1 MALSQCFK
9 FIREDF
15 FASMKKIPI
24 LIDGNTY
31 LHLAAKTGQTEM
43 FETILNTES
52 DKNPRNDYCT
62 TPFHLICSNGN
73 IIFAELLLRKLMPTT
88 NTTSDI
94 YDLVMIIHDNN
105 LNLKSNFKD
114 TGYSLSEAHIL
125 ASINPKYN
133 DRLFL

>member
-1 MALSQCFK
+1 
-9 FIREDF
+9 
-15 FASMKKIPI
+15 
-24 LIDGNTY
+24 
-31 LHLAAKTGQTEM
+31 M

-73 IIFAELLLRKLMPTT
+73 FKFAELLLRKLMPTT
-88 NTTSDI
+88 NATSDI

-114 TGYSLSEAHIL
+114 TGYSLSEALIL
-125 ASINPKYN
+125 VSINSKY
-133 DRLFL
+133 DARVFIELQVQYKKTTSSVHFVYIKLF

>member
-1 MALSQCFK
+1 
-9 FIREDF
+9 
-15 FASMKKIPI
+15 
-24 LIDGNTY
+24 
-31 LHLAAKTGQTEM
+31 M

-73 IIFAELLLRKLMPTT
+73 IKFAELLLRNLMPPT

-105 LNLKSNFKD
+105 LNLKSKLSD
-114 TGYSLSEAHIL
+114 TGYSALMSFDG
-125 ASINPKYN
+125 PKN
-133 DRLFL
+133 LMSFDGPKTSCLLMDPSGPSKDRSAKLLDFSFLHR

>member
-1 MALSQCFK
+1 
-9 FIREDF
+9 
-15 FASMKKIPI
+15 
-24 LIDGNTY
+24 
-31 LHLAAKTGQTEM
+31 M

-73 IIFAELLLRKLMPTT
+73 LKFAELLLKNLMPTS
-88 NTTSDI
+88 TTSDI

-114 TGYSLSEAHIL
+114 TGYFLSEALIL
-125 ASINPKYN
+125 ASINSN
-133 DRLFL
+133 CDDRLFFELQIQYMSCTSNCSLFSFWHSEQFDVDKMYWPCSFLVLI

>member
-1 MALSQCFK
+1 MFCGPFTISELYK
-9 FIREDF
+9 RGF
-15 FASMKKIPI
+15 FCQHEKIPI

-73 IIFAELLLRKLMPTT
+73 IKFAELLLRNLMPPT

-105 LNLKSNFKD
+105 LNLKSKFSD
-114 TGYSLSEAHIL
+114 TGYSLSEALIL
-125 ASINPKYN
+125 GSINQKI
-133 DRLFL
+133 

>member
-1 MALSQCFK
+1 M
-9 FIREDF
+9 
-15 FASMKKIPI
+15 PI

-73 IIFAELLLRKLMPTT
+73 FKFAELLLRKLMPTT
-88 NTTSDI
+88 NATSDI

-114 TGYSLSEAHIL
+114 TGYSLSEALIL
-125 ASINPKYN
+125 SINPKI
-133 DRLFL
+133 

>member
-1 MALSQCFK
+1 MFCGPFTISELYK
-9 FIREDF
+9 RGF
-15 FASMKKIPI
+15 FCQHEKIPI

-43 FETILNTES
+43 FESILNTES

-73 IIFAELLLRKLMPTT
+73 IKFAELLLRNLMPPT

-105 LNLKSNFKD
+105 LNLKSKFSD
-114 TGYSLSEAHIL
+114 TGYSLSEALIL
-125 ASINPKYN
+125 GSINQKI
-133 DRLFL
+133 

>member
-1 MALSQCFK
+1 
-9 FIREDF
+9 
-15 FASMKKIPI
+15 
-24 LIDGNTY
+24 
-31 LHLAAKTGQTEM
+31 M

-73 IIFAELLLRKLMPTT
+73 IKFAELLLRNLMPPT

-105 LNLKSNFKD
+105 LNLKSKFSD
-114 TGYSLSEAHIL
+114 TGFFFSEALIL
-125 ASINPKYN
+125 ASINPKY
-133 DRLFL
+133 DVRLFAEFQIQYKKIYCKFKLF